1 MAAKGIGVEKMRKVF
16 LCYSYLF
23 QPEKEMKNDRHVS
36 RRVCTPR
43 CVYDFVHL
51 LVENGVPRNSIQTA
65 DEALEPISGGSATDW
80 HIWYEEAIRE
90 ALVTVCFISPHF
102 SEAVKKGIDECR
114 QIQFPS
120 ANHASTTSVSC
131 TATCTIGG
139 DRMAGSVSNPLPT
152 PQDPNT
158 PHLPGHIVCR
168 LVEDPQL
175 TFIPL
180 FLGRRRDL
188 SLIPLIL
195 QGRRNYAVQY
205 PFLSGCIGDSSDLEL
220 QDLFEDVFQPLLAV
234 GNTINSSKPQVS
246 SLDAGVTS
254 GNLFRDYRSF
264 LSFGSKREVVLKHVS
279 SHVRLPWGALAE
291 RLGVSR
297 SDVEAIKYNH
307 PLDAREQA
315 YQMLL
320 KWTDDHATVA
330 TVSRFAAA
338 VTSAAEVDQHH
349 LLDVLA
355 RVIQRHQL

>member
-1 MAAKGIGVEKMRKVF
+1 MKKVF

-23 QPEKEMKNDRHVS
+23 ESETEIEKERHVS

-43 CVYDFVHL
+43 CVYDFVRL

-65 DEALEPISGGSATDW
+65 DEPLEPISGGRTTDW
-80 HIWYEEAIRE
+80 HSWYEEAIRE

-114 QIQFPS
+114 QIQFSS
-120 ANHASTTSVSC
+120 ANHASTAGVLC
-131 TATCTIGG
+131 NATCTSGG
-139 DRMAGSVSNPLPT
+139 GRMAGAVSNSLPT
-152 PQDPNT
+152 PLDPNT

-168 LVEDPQL
+168 LVEDPKL

-180 FLGRRRDL
+180 FLGQRRNV

-220 QDLFEDVFQPLLAV
+220 QDLFEDVFQPLLPV
-234 GNTINSSKPQVS
+234 GNTISSKPQTRS
-246 SLDAGVTS
+246 PDADVTS

-264 LSFGSKREVVLKHVS
+264 LSFGSKREFVLKHVS
-279 SHVRLPWGALAE
+279 SQVRLPWGALAE

-297 SDVEAIKYNH
+297 SDVEAIEYNH
-307 PLDAREQA
+307 PLDAREQV

-330 TVSRFAAA
+330 TVARFAEA
-338 VTSAAEVDQHH
+338 VTSPAEVDQHH
-349 LLDVLA
+349 MLDVLA
-355 RVIQRHQL
+355 GVIQRHQL